1 MTEIGVQTVLYGGT
15 SPLGCSNRTLAH
27 LSVEMPASRGH
38 SVRPTASRSFN
49 KYVTARHSHCT
60 SLHVTLHVTARVNK
74 YPHHNQPTTR
84 ASSARRAVGSA
95 LCCDSCG
102 RHGGLCLGRERAAL
116 GDEEVDELGRVEGHA
131 RRRAAYQ
138 RDLAARLPPLAWS
151 GLGVG
156 VEVGFWV
163 GDEVV
168 SVWGWG

>member
-1 MTEIGVQTVLYGGT
+1 MGDFGRL
-15 SPLGCSNRTLAH
+15 LRCSNTPLRT
-27 LSVEMPASRGH
+27 SVEMPARHLASRGH
-38 SVRPTASRSFN
+38 SASVRPTASRSFN
-49 KYVTARHSHCT
+49 TYVTARHSHCT

-156 VEVGFWV
+156 VEVVFWV